1 MDPDPSSPYSKELEI
16 ACLAV
21 QRAALL
27 IKTIIAAVDK
37 GAMDKSDNTPVTIA
51 DFAAQALIISAI
63 HHAFPADSFVGEESA
78 ATLRQDPQ
86 LLERVWE
93 LVSSTRLDGDD
104 DAADSEALLTSPPTR
119 EAMLDIIDLGGKGD
133 GRSSSSG
140 RMWVLDPVDGT
151 ATFMRGQ
158 QYAVCLA
165 LIEDGK
171 QKLGVLGCP
180 NLRIDSTTGQ
190 VVREDV
196 VDREGYGL
204 MLSAVA
210 GQGAFLRP
218 LGRGGLAPAQR
229 IPARLRDV
237 DMDLRDLRFVDCR
250 AAKSTDFDKH
260 GALAAQFG
268 APWPPDT
275 DLWSSQMRYVAIAV
289 GGCNALIKIP
299 RRKSYRSSLWD
310 HAGGMLI
317 AEEVG
322 CTITDLDGNPIDCGL
337 GRTLAGAYGM
347 VVAPEKVHSRVLS
360 AARALINE
368 EGGCS

>member
-1 MDPDPSSPYSKELEI
+1 MELSSPYSKELEI
-16 ACLAV
+16 ASLAV

-27 IKTIIAAVDK
+27 TKTIIAAVDK
-37 GAMDKSDNTPVTIA
+37 GTMDKSDNTPVTIA
-51 DFAAQALIISAI
+51 DFAAQALIIGAI

-93 LVSSTRLDGDD
+93 LVSSTRLDD
-104 DAADSEALLTSPPTR
+104 ADSEALLMAPPTR
-119 EAMLDIIDLGGKGD
+119 EAMLDLIDLGGKGD
-133 GRSSSSG
+133 GGRSSSASG

-180 NLRIDSTTGQ
+180 NLRVDSTAATAAGQ
-190 VVREDV
+190 QVHEDV
-196 VDREGYGL
+196 VDRDGYGL

-210 GQGAFLRP
+210 GQGVFLRP
-218 LGRGGLAPAQR
+218 LGRGNLAPATP
-229 IPARLRDV
+229 IPPRLRDA
-237 DMDLRDLRFVDCR
+237 DLDLRDLRFVDCR

-260 GALAAQFG
+260 GSLAAQFG

-289 GGCNALIKIP
+289 GGCNALVKIP
-299 RRKSYRSSLWD
+299 RRGSYRSSLWD

-322 CTITDLDGNPIDCGL
+322 CRITDLDGKPIDCGL

-347 VVAPEKVHSRVLS
+347 VVAPERVHSRVLS
-360 AARALINE
+360 AAQALIRE
-368 EGGCS
+368 EST